1 MMENNVSIGEQ
12 KEKCAKARN
21 VCGIKSVLMG
31 LDEKVQRVVSRQ
43 MREVSETTK
52 NKSCN
57 FSFDIQFFKKSMCRC
72 FSFHLRRRNFPSMR
86 LSQRRCGF
94 LKCTRRRSS
103 SSDFVGANVCAREEL
118 LFGMCL
124 SY

>member
-52 NKSCN
+52 KIKVAIFHSTSNSSRN
-57 FSFDIQFFKKSMCRC
+57 RC
-72 FSFHLRRRNFPSMR
+72 ADVFHF
-86 LSQRRCGF
+86 
-94 LKCTRRRSS
+94 T
-103 SSDFVGANVCAREEL
+103 
-118 LFGMCL
+118 
-124 SY
+124 